1 MANSQIQSM
10 LCPNCRKLISVSEAR
25 CPFCGMPRPASRWK
39 NNFWTRGFRDANQFV
54 KILIIA
60 NVGMYIISLLFN
72 PRATGL
78 SLNPLTFLSPSD
90 TSILLLGATGTVPI
104 DKYHRF
110 WTLVSASFLHGG
122 ILHIFFN
129 MAALRQLAALVN
141 REFGVYRMFV
151 IYTVSGVLGF
161 WISYLAGVAF
171 TIGASASVCGL
182 IGALL
187 YYGKSRGG
195 IYGGTLYRQVFS
207 WVIFLFMFGLIVP
220 GINNWG
226 HGGGI
231 LAGIVSGFL
240 LGYQEKKR
248 ENVVH
253 KTLAAV
259 CGVVTVAVLIWAVGS
274 SIYYRLT
281 I

>member
-1 MANSQIQSM
+1 
-10 LCPNCRKLISVSEAR
+10 
-25 CPFCGMPRPASRWK
+25 
-39 NNFWTRGFRDANQFV
+39 
-54 KILIIA
+54 
-60 NVGMYIISLLFN
+60 MYIISLLFN